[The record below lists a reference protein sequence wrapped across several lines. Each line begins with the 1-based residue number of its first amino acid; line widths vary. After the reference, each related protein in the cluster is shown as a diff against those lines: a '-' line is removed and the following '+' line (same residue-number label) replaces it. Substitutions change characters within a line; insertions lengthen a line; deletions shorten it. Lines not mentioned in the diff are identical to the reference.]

1 MLHYLIQAVYKPE
14 VIAALAKNP
23 QDRVAVVREVVE
35 RLGGKL
41 DAGGLLFGDVDL
53 QLAGFCSLP
62 DNIAA
67 AALAMCISAGGSVT
81 SVKTTPLISG
91 SEALQALKKAAAAG
105 YRPPGL

>member
-14 VIAALAKNP
+14 VIAALAKSP
-23 QDRVAVVREVVE
+23 QDRVEIVREVVE

-53 QLAGFCSLP
+53 QLVGICNLP
-62 DNIAA
+62 DNITA
-67 AALAMCISAGGSVT
+67 AALTMCISAGGSVT

-91 SEALQALKKAAAAG
+91 VETLQALKKAAAAG